1 MTYSFMVLQGKSN
14 YVRCQARPHSHL
26 VRACESWHQNI
37 TKHREACRQHNKLTH
52 LWAYNLHNPQIH
64 LCLFEPSGKKRDLH
78 KDTKRRSKESH
89 RTALMWFQLDDTQ
102 VTHWNTDAQVGQS
115 DLCHGERPSDL
126 LQAPVSP
133 QRGSSGAFNWAGVLG
148 AKAWWKRR
156 DANQKQDLGSVSI
169 SIHNSFHS
177 SYPSIVKELLHT
189 HQSPCIQICCVNINS
204 LDK

>member
-78 KDTKRRSKESH
+78 KDTKGRSKESH

-148 AKAWWKRR
+148 FWS
-156 DANQKQDLGSVSI
+156 DGSEGMPIRNKIWDQFPFPSTTVSTPLIPALSESFYTLI
-169 SIHNSFHS
+169 SHRASRFVVLI
-177 SYPSIVKELLHT
+177 
-189 HQSPCIQICCVNINS
+189 
-204 LDK
+204 